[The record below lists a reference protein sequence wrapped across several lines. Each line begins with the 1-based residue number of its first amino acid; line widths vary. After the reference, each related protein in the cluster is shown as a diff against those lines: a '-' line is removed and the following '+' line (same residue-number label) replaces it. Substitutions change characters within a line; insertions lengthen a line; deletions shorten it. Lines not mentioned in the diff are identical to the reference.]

1 MRILFS
7 FKWSRGGG
15 GDKEGGG
22 GFACVPYC
30 YVSHH
35 IYGNKPKHLLFLTVA
50 HDLSL
55 SANHFL
61 LITFCFLFSSE
72 FFHLV
77 ILFIIVV
84 HVVFLSLSHTHTQG
98 RRSSIRGVG
107 QIRPLNCLLIY
118 HIIKVK
124 SCAALCCAGI
134 ENKIKTV
141 FFLFCFFF
149 IPKKLKLKSALYI
162 FI

>member
-1 MRILFS
+1 VCLLLLCVSSYLRKQAETFAFS
-7 FKWSRGGG
+7 HGSARPF
-15 GDKEGGG
+15 
-22 GFACVPYC
+22 
-30 YVSHH
+30 
-35 IYGNKPKHLLFLTVA
+35 
-50 HDLSL
+50 SL

-61 LITFCFLFSSE
+61 LITFCFLRIFSISLFYLLLYMS
-72 FFHLV
+72 FF
-77 ILFIIVV
+77 
-84 HVVFLSLSHTHTQG
+84 SLSHTQG

-141 FFLFCFFF
+141 FFILVLFYSEK
-149 IPKKLKLKSALYI
+149 IKIKKRALYFHLSGFYMYI
-162 FI
+162 LQPFFPPQTIRFLLKIN